1 MEQQDLLARLISWE
15 LPQGPLREPED
26 IEREMRQVA
35 RELGAEVAPRLAAL
49 AAALEREQSPH
60 RDVFL
65 EFMDIYAAAFP
76 EALAAGLL
84 QHLSPD
90 GPPLVVTPLG
100 ATRRGD
106 ASHRL
111 LATLNLA
118 AAGDDLLEALAC
130 ALGELGGGEAANE
143 ALRVL
148 IGRPGLSPRVRE
160 EVEIALQNLDGA
172 SSTS

>member
-1 MEQQDLLARLISWE
+1 MEQQDFLARLVSWE
-15 LPQGPLREPED
+15 LPQGPFRDPED
-26 IEREMRQVA
+26 IERGMRQVA
-35 RELGAEVAPRLAAL
+35 EELGAEAAPRLAAL
-49 AAALEREQSPH
+49 AATLEREQSPH

-90 GPPLVVTPLG
+90 GPPLVVTLLG

-111 LATLNLA
+111 LATLNLDT
-118 AAGDDLLEALAC
+118 AGDDLLEALAC
-130 ALGELGGGEAANE
+130 ALGEFGGETARE
-143 ALRVL
+143 ALRAL
-148 IGRPGLSPRVRE
+148 MRRAGLSPRVRME
-160 EVEIALQNLDGA
+160 IEIALQNLDGV
-172 SSTS
+172 SSTA

>member
-1 MEQQDLLARLISWE
+1 MEQQDFLARLVSWE
-15 LPQGPLREPED
+15 LPQGPFREPED

-35 RELGAEVAPRLAAL
+35 DELGAEAAPRLAAL
-49 AAALEREQSPH
+49 AATLEREQSPH

-84 QHLSPD
+84 QHLSSH
-90 GPPLVVTPLG
+90 GPPLVVTLLG

-111 LATLNLA
+111 LATLNLDMA
-118 AAGDDLLEALAC
+118 SDDLLEALAC
-130 ALGELGGGEAANE
+130 ALGELGGKAASE
-143 ALRVL
+143 ALRAL
-148 IGRPGLSPRVRE
+148 IGRSGLSSRVRE
-160 EVEIALQNLDGA
+160 EVEIALQNLDCA
-172 SSTS
+172 SRPS